1 MDEREW
7 LANRFDEYRPHLK
20 AVAYRML
27 GSLAEADDAVQDAW
41 LRLNR
46 YGANGVDNLGGW
58 LTTVVARVCLNMLR
72 SRNLRREEQ
81 IGLHVPDPLIS
92 FEDEADPE
100 HEVILADSVGL
111 ALQVVLASLTPTER
125 LAFVLHDMFDVSF
138 AEIALMADCS
148 VESARQLASRA
159 RRRVRGLAPVPDAEV
174 AEQRRAVDAF
184 LAAARSGNIDALVAV
199 LAPDVVLRADGGTAR
214 PGYTRVVRGAT
225 AVARAAR
232 VGARGG
238 ESIVLRP
245 ALVNGAAGLVLV
257 EDGEAFAVWGFT
269 VAGSKIVEIDAVFD
283 PERVRQLLRHETPT
297 TANRLQ

>member
-7 LANRFDEYRPHLK
+7 LANRFDEYRPHLRG
-20 AVAYRML
+20 VAYRML

-46 YGANGVDNLGGW
+46 YGASGVDNLGGW
-58 LTTVVARVCLNMLR
+58 LTTIVARVCLNMLR

-81 IGLHVPDPLIS
+81 IGFHVPDPLIS

-100 HEVILADSVGL
+100 HEVMLADSVGL
-111 ALQVVLASLTPTER
+111 ALQVVLASLSPTER

-138 AEIALMADCS
+138 AEIASMADCS

-174 AEQRRAVDAF
+174 AEQRRVVDAF
-184 LAAARSGNIDALVAV
+184 LAAARGGDLEGLVAV
-199 LAPDVVLRADGGTAR
+199 LAPDVVLRSDGGSAR
-214 PGYTRVVRGAT
+214 PGLTRSIRGAT
-225 AVARAAR
+225 AVARSALA
-232 VGARGG
+232 GARGSK
-238 ESIVLRP
+238 SIVLRS

-257 EDGEAFAVWGFT
+257 ENGEAFAVWGFT
-269 VAGSKIVEIDAVFD
+269 VSGSRIVEIDAVFD
-283 PERVRQLLRHETPT
+283 PERVR
-297 TANRLQ
+297 RLAVG

>member
-46 YGANGVDNLGGW
+46 YGVSGVDNLGGW

-72 SRNLRREEQ
+72 SRNFRREEH

-100 HEVILADSVGL
+100 HQVMLADSVGL

-138 AEIALMADCS
+138 AEIAMMADCS

-159 RRRVRGLAPVPDAEV
+159 RRRVRGLAPVPDGEV
-174 AEQRRAVDAF
+174 REQRRVVDAF
-184 LAAARSGNIDALVAV
+184 LAAARNGDIDALVEV
-199 LAPDVVLRADGGTAR
+199 LAPDVVLRADGGATR
-214 PGYTRVVRGAT
+214 PAYSRVVRGAT
-225 AVARAAR
+225 AVARSALA
-232 VGARGG
+232 GARGSK
-238 ESIVLRP
+238 SIVLRP
-245 ALVNGAAGLVLV
+245 ALVNGAAGLVLI
-257 EDGEAFAVWGFT
+257 EDETAFAVWGFI
-269 VAGSKIVEIDAVFD
+269 VSGGRIVEIDAVFD
-283 PERVRQLLRHETPT
+283 PERVRQLTVG
-297 TANRLQ
+297 